1 MVIPSMKPSPFRILD
16 RVPSPDER
24 VGPDEILLVCPWLAG
39 LPAEQGLWLSALPIH
54 DANGFVDQAANFDV
68 PAPLRARC
76 YFGIFALDRL
86 RSSELLLESLRR
98 KGITRLVNLPS
109 VSFFDGASARTLDAL
124 DFKPATE
131 IAFLLQAKRMGFGVG
146 LCVRVGV
153 EIAPEDAASFDFL
166 MSHRGPGEP
175 IDFVRRET

>member
-1 MVIPSMKPSPFRILD
+1 MKPGLFKVLD
-16 RVPSPDER
+16 HVPVPGESLAPE
-24 VGPDEILLVCPWLAG
+24 ETLLVCPWLAG
-39 LPAEQGLWLSALPIH
+39 LPPEQGLWLSALPIH
-54 DANGFVDQAANFDV
+54 DANSFVDRAEDFAV

-146 LCVRVGV
+146 LCVRTGV
-153 EIAPEDAASFDFL
+153 EIGAEDAASFDFL

-175 IDFVRRET
+175 IDFVRRDI